1 MISFKEW
8 LIQRDNLKKTFKD
21 KKPLGNQKPKV
32 PAGSQQ
38 VAVGQSPGAGQV
50 Q

>member
-8 LIQRDNLKKTFKD
+8 ITQRTDLNKTFKS

-32 PAGSQQ
+32 PAGLQQ
-38 VAVGQSPGAGQV
+38 VAVGQTPGAGQS